1 MKRDTQYLQLVQL
14 DEQLRPWMRL
24 PTKSLPKPGWVQTI
38 RKALGMTTKQLG
50 ARIGM
55 AQPNVTKLEK
65 AEQRGAVT
73 LATLRRAAEGLDCDL
88 VYAFVPRNGSLEET
102 VRRRARAV
110 AERELGRVSHS
121 MVLESQGVAEKYQKI
136 QRGQLVDQLLRQPW
150 RHLWR

>member
-1 MKRDTQYLQLVQL
+1 MKQETQHLKLTQL
-14 DEQLRPWMRL
+14 DEQLRPWTRL
-24 PTKSLPKPGWVQTI
+24 PTKSPPQSGWVQTI

-65 AEQRGAVT
+65 AEQRDAVT
-73 LATLRRAAEGLDCDL
+73 LATLRRAAGGLDCDL
-88 VYAFVPRNGSLEET
+88 VYAFVPRNGNLEEA
-102 VRRRARAV
+102 VRRRAQAV

-121 MVLESQGVAEKYQKI
+121 MELESQGVAEKHQKV
-136 QRGQLVDQLLRQPW
+136 QRRQLVDRLLRQPW